1 MTRFDIRQVFGLW
14 SGVLKME
21 EIQAVPSG
29 ALATERGI

>member
-21 EIQAVPSG
+21 IQAVPSG